1 MSVAFFIAR
10 RYFFSR
16 KQKNFINII
25 AFISMLGVAVGT
37 AALVITM
44 SVFNGLEGL
53 MRQLYNTF
61 DAEIKVV
68 PAQGKSF
75 EYTLALQ
82 KQLAGIQGVEII
94 TDVIEENVLL
104 RYNESQIVGKI
115 KGVNPN
121 FLRQQRIDTAII
133 AGSFSLKKGD
143 FYGAI
148 VGIGIQNQ
156 LGINIK
162 DDFTPLQIWY
172 PKAEKNLIMNPNS
185 AFSKQSALVNGIFSI
200 EREYDSRYVFTDIAL
215 VQNLLGYT
223 DKRSYLE
230 IKTNGKQSIKKVQK
244 EIKKVLGSDFLVLNS
259 DEQHADLMRIL
270 RIEKIFVFL
279 TLSFIIFIASINIFF
294 SLSMLVIE
302 KQHDVAILKA
312 MGAENKLIKQIFF
325 IEGGLVAIVGAA
337 IGLLAGLVICLL
349 QQQFGIVPMGM
360 QTGIVLAY
368 PVKLQLT
375 DFILTALVIAIITLL
390 VVYRPALRAAQVVI
404 KEKI

>member
-53 MRQLYNTF
+53 MRQIYNTF
-61 DAEIKVV
+61 DAEIKIV

-94 TDVIEENVLL
+94 TDAIEDNVLL
-104 RYNESQIVGKI
+104 RYNESQVVGKI

-148 VGIGIQNQ
+148 VGIGIQNK
-156 LGINIK
+156 LDINIK

-185 AFSKQSALVNGIFSI
+185 AFSKQSALVSGVFSV

-230 IKTNGKQSIKKVQK
+230 IKTNGKRSIETIQK
-244 EIKKVLGSDFLVLNS
+244 EIKKVLGKDFLVLNS

-294 SLSMLVIE
+294 SLSMLAIE

-325 IEGGLVAIVGAA
+325 AEGGLVAIVGAA

-368 PVKLQLT
+368 PVELQLT
-375 DFILTALVIAIITLL
+375 DFVLTALVIAIITLL

>member
-1 MSVAFFIAR
+1 
-10 RYFFSR
+10 
-16 KQKNFINII
+16 
-25 AFISMLGVAVGT
+25 MLGVAVGT

-53 MRQLYNTF
+53 MRQIYNTF
-61 DAEIKVV
+61 DAEIKIV

-94 TDVIEENVLL
+94 TDAIEDNVLL
-104 RYNESQIVGKI
+104 RYNESQVVGKI

-148 VGIGIQNQ
+148 VGIGIQNK
-156 LGINIK
+156 LDINIK

-185 AFSKQSALVNGIFSI
+185 AFSKQSALVSGVFSV

-230 IKTNGKQSIKKVQK
+230 IKTNGKRSIETIQK
-244 EIKKVLGSDFLVLNS
+244 EIKKVLGKDFLVLNS

-294 SLSMLVIE
+294 SLSMLAIE

-325 IEGGLVAIVGAA
+325 AEGGLVAIVGAA

-368 PVKLQLT
+368 PVELQLT
-375 DFILTALVIAIITLL
+375 DFVLTALVIAIITLL